1 MQIRPQV
8 TLACTGG
15 KKFSSTWQIEMCQKT
30 GVDSKVASPRNLGT
44 PPERSEPGPSVSL
57 GERVEASSG
66 QQIGWVEARSMSIPP
81 TSTPT
86 APR

>member
-30 GVDSKVASPRNLGT
+30 GVDSKVSPHPGT
-44 PPERSEPGPSVSL
+44 WGHLLKEVSQGL
-57 GERVEASSG
+57 
-66 QQIGWVEARSMSIPP
+66 Q
-81 TSTPT
+81 
-86 APR
+86 